1 MEEPLIIVSHESS
14 IMVSGEAPRQG
25 RGFLWILGVGTVFF
39 AVALVLA
46 AVFFF
51 QSLVLPAK
59 TVFLLSVRPSAIT
72 LSVERREELPVVWQ
86 TALASGSRWPVLLGA
101 SYKEG
106 ALVPFAFVPAWVAP
120 PEATEVVGMGIRRVG
135 GITATS
141 TERIRYGWYLGQ
153 KLRLDG
159 RSLDPAFGM
168 ATFTTGDGRRW
179 SSDVLVRFSADS
191 IGQPSRSDA
200 SIPLFFD
207 RLPDALGFSG
217 ADGLLGLLAESSARA
232 DVFLPEASSTFGVVF
247 SAGETWKPDQLTRL
261 LTKLGVTGRV
271 SRELPD
277 GSSANFLL
285 PPNVASTTLP
295 FSGQRAALGAFTLEA
310 DRFWLNVP
318 TSTALEPATPACPQF
333 QPVAR
338 LSSRMVDRL
347 WKGISG
353 VASSASLPAIQIGI
367 AKGKVEVCFE

>member
-1 MEEPLIIVSHESS
+1 
-14 IMVSGEAPRQG
+14 
-25 RGFLWILGVGTVFF
+25 
-39 AVALVLA
+39 
-46 AVFFF
+46 
-51 QSLVLPAK
+51 
-59 TVFLLSVRPSAIT
+59 
-72 LSVERREELPVVWQ
+72 
-86 TALASGSRWPVLLGA
+86 
-101 SYKEG
+101 
-106 ALVPFAFVPAWVAP
+106 
-120 PEATEVVGMGIRRVG
+120 
-135 GITATS
+135 
-141 TERIRYGWYLGQ
+141 
-153 KLRLDG
+153 
-159 RSLDPAFGM
+159 
-168 ATFTTGDGRRW
+168 
-179 SSDVLVRFSADS
+179 
-191 IGQPSRSDA
+191 
-200 SIPLFFD
+200 
-207 RLPDALGFSG
+207 
-217 ADGLLGLLAESSARA
+217 
-232 DVFLPEASSTFGVVF
+232 VF

>member
-1 MEEPLIIVSHESS
+1 
-14 IMVSGEAPRQG
+14 
-25 RGFLWILGVGTVFF
+25 
-39 AVALVLA
+39 LA

-59 TVFLLSVRPSAIT
+59 TVFLFSVRPSAT
-72 LSVERREELPVVWQ
+72 ALSAERREELPAVWQ

-106 ALVPFAFVPAWVAP
+106 VLVPFAFVPAWVAP
-120 PEATEVVGMGIRRVG
+120 PEAVDAPGMGMRRVG
-135 GITATS
+135 GVTATS

-159 RSLDPAFGM
+159 RPLDPAFGI
-168 ATFTTGDGRRW
+168 ATFSTRDGRRW
-179 SSDVLVRFSADS
+179 SSDVLARFSANS
-191 IGQPSRSDA
+191 VGQTSRSDA

-232 DVFLPEASSTFGVVF
+232 DVFLPETSSTFGVVF
-247 SAGETWKPDQLTRL
+247 SSGEAWNPDQLTRL
-261 LTKLGVTGRV
+261 LMKLGVTGRV

-295 FSGQRAALGAFTLEA
+295 FSGRRATLGVFTLEA
-310 DRFWLNVP
+310 NRFWLNVP
-318 TSTALEPATPACPQF
+318 TSTALEPAAPACPQF
-333 QPVAR
+333 QPIAR
-338 LSSRMVDRL
+338 LSSRMVGRL
-347 WKGISG
+347 WQGISS
-353 VASSASLPAIQIGI
+353 VTSSASLPAIQIGV